1 VQSRYIVESSS
12 ETVTHP
18 SSAYEADEWNVLLL
32 QTELHQSRTDIDLNK
47 QSNGELTTMNHS
59 VVGHEHTPVHAK
71 TTNPKTQV
79 LRPFGNITW
88 HHEFEVDA
96 VLNTGHVVI
105 FIMGSFL
112 YLILCCLYEIR
123 QVPLQEE
130 PTESTNTK
138 KQRNFRLDAIKGM
151 CLYGVVCEHMCQI
164 WFRQTSIF
172 ARGYVG
178 GGLIP
183 IFAMISGIF
192 SASVNRKT
200 LLVTGIG
207 FPCTLIV
214 FDFTYSLMTFVTPG
228 TSFWAFGKSGVIWFL
243 QGLIVWRL
251 ISAPLF
257 HRLDKFS
264 VPKIVSWMLVWLIS
278 GIWLATQEPIIG
290 FLPWSNI
297 FYYMP
302 FFAFGLLMDVDGW
315 SAVLQNKK
323 LIFAGGMAH
332 QLWYAGLFFDGFRD
346 LAISSCLPLQCRS
359 DYFMPMKLVPFLNAG
374 LSVEFFKVYA
384 FIHLQKAFLIFS
396 GLMNFALW
404 EIVIGFLFDTIVPG
418 LWTHLAKYSE
428 NTMYGYLLH
437 WLYLVSGFR
446 VMGVFLDRLIPKPN
460 LSVLGQFF
468 VFLLQNG
475 ISVCIYFAVNS
486 KLSAWLF
493 QYLTQIPFWIMSCTG
508 FTQKHQGKEDT
519 KSAQTDCSNQNK
531 SQPNGMSSPC
541 HETSAAKLLQEG
553 RA

>member
-1 VQSRYIVESSS
+1 
-12 ETVTHP
+12 
-18 SSAYEADEWNVLLL
+18 
-32 QTELHQSRTDIDLNK
+32 
-47 QSNGELTTMNHS
+47 
-59 VVGHEHTPVHAK
+59 
-71 TTNPKTQV
+71 
-79 LRPFGNITW
+79 
-88 HHEFEVDA
+88 
-96 VLNTGHVVI
+96 
-105 FIMGSFL
+105 
-112 YLILCCLYEIR
+112 
-123 QVPLQEE
+123 
-130 PTESTNTK
+130 
-138 KQRNFRLDAIKGM
+138 
-151 CLYGVVCEHMCQI
+151 
-164 WFRQTSIF
+164 
-172 ARGYVG
+172 
-178 GGLIP
+178 
-183 IFAMISGIF
+183 
-192 SASVNRKT
+192 
-200 LLVTGIG
+200 
-207 FPCTLIV
+207 
-214 FDFTYSLMTFVTPG
+214 
-228 TSFWAFGKSGVIWFL
+228 
-243 QGLIVWRL
+243 
-251 ISAPLF
+251 
-257 HRLDKFS
+257 
-264 VPKIVSWMLVWLIS
+264 
-278 GIWLATQEPIIG
+278 
-290 FLPWSNI
+290 
-297 FYYMP
+297 
-302 FFAFGLLMDVDGW
+302 
-315 SAVLQNKK
+315 
-323 LIFAGGMAH
+323 MAH

-553 RA
+553 RAWAISLCEQVLFKRQFCTVSSKQHAWLQCLEVEVSQLVALVPWDRHPLEFPCKACTSTMTHFAQSCFVAYVLSHYRS